1 MKGKGTYY
9 DMNGNVVVDGDWL
22 DDEIMI
28 MIDEETFKDTT
39 ELQRHEQEINSS
51 IKTNKRTNILPNS
64 KQKAERKV
72 TFKSKKPN

>member
-39 ELQRHEQEINSS
+39 EL
-51 IKTNKRTNILPNS
+51 
-64 KQKAERKV
+64 
-72 TFKSKKPN
+72 